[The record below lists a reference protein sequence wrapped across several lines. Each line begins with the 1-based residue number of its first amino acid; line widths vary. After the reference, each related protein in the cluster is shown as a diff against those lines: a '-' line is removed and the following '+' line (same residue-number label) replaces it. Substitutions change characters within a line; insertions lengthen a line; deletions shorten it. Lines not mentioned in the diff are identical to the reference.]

1 MSQYLVQKRNEFEDS
16 LVCTILSTPSHT
28 KAEEVVD
35 MLKSIEGELSK
46 AYHETSKEPDT
57 PYLFGLYQKC
67 VTEDLTEQENADL
80 SKFFQDK
87 INKAQKVF
95 EKYGVIY
102 DNYTPGSQYIIEE
115 VKELNEN
122 ETVNPQDFIKFFE
135 MN

>member
-16 LVCTILSTPSHT
+16 LVCTILSTSSHT

-57 PYLFGLYQKC
+57 PYLFGLYKKC
-67 VTEDLTEQENADL
+67 AFDNLTEQENTDL
-80 SKFFQDK
+80 SKFFQDN
-87 INKAQKVF
+87 INKAKKVF
-95 EKYGVIY
+95 ESYGIAY
-102 DNYTPGSQYIIEE
+102 DTYTPGSQYSIEE
-115 VKELNEN
+115 VQELNEN
-122 ETVNPQDFIKFFE
+122 DKVNPQDFIKFFE